1 MRTLLHTSPAPAV
14 LFIRLA
20 VGCIFLSEGIQKFL
34 FPAEL
39 GAGRFAKI
47 GIPAPEF
54 FGPLV
59 GTVEIICGVL
69 VLLGLLTRL
78 AVAPL
83 LIIMLVAISTTKL
96 AQLPEVGFWE
106 TAHGART
113 DFAMLL
119 CTLFLLVTG
128 GGRWSV
134 DQQLQKYQLN
144 KPGKGVPRRV

>member
-1 MRTLLHTSPAPAV
+1 LLYPAPLPAI
-14 LFIRLA
+14 LFIRVA

-39 GAGRFAKI
+39 GAGRFTKI
-47 GIPAPEF
+47 GIPVPAF
-54 FGPLV
+54 FGPFV
-59 GTVEIICGVL
+59 GAVEISCGVL

-78 AVAPL
+78 AAVPL
-83 LIIMLVAISTTKL
+83 LVIMLVAVSTTKL

-119 CTLFLLVTG
+119 CNLFLLAAG
-128 GGRWSV
+128 GGRWSA
-134 DQQLQKYQLN
+134 DSSLFNRKTI
-144 KPGKGVPRRV
+144 

>member
-1 MRTLLHTSPAPAV
+1 MQKLLSTFPLPAI

-20 VGCIFLSEGIQKFL
+20 VGCIFLPEGIQKFL
-34 FPAEL
+34 FPSEL

-47 GIPAPEF
+47 GIPFPEF
-54 FGPLV
+54 FGPMV
-59 GTVEIICGVL
+59 GVFEITCGVL

-78 AVAPL
+78 AAIPL
-83 LIIMLVAISTTKL
+83 LVIMVVAISTTKL

-119 CTLFLLVTG
+119 CALFLLVAG
-128 GGRWSV
+128 GGKWSV
-134 DQQLQKYQLN
+134 DEALLN
-144 KPGKGVPRRV
+144 RKKP

>member
-1 MRTLLHTSPAPAV
+1 MKTSSLHPLLHPVPLPAV
-14 LFIRLA
+14 LFIRIA

-47 GIPAPEF
+47 GIPNAAF
-54 FGPLV
+54 FGPFV
-59 GTVEIICGVL
+59 GTFEIVCGVL
-69 VLLGLLTRL
+69 VLLGLFTRL
-78 AVAPL
+78 AAVPL
-83 LIIMLVAISTTKL
+83 FLIMLVAISTTKL

-119 CTLFLLVTG
+119 CNLFLLVAG
-128 GGRWSV
+128 GGRWSA
-134 DQQLQKYQLN
+134 DSFLFNRKTI
-144 KPGKGVPRRV
+144 

>member
-1 MRTLLHTSPAPAV
+1 LKTNSLHRLLYPVPLPAI

-39 GAGRFAKI
+39 GAGRFTKI
-47 GIPAPEF
+47 GIPAPAF
-54 FGPLV
+54 FGPFV
-59 GTVEIICGVL
+59 GAVEITGGVL

-78 AVAPL
+78 AAAPL
-83 LIIMLVAISTTKL
+83 LLIMLVAISTTKL

-119 CTLFLLVTG
+119 CCLFLLAVG
-128 GGRWSV
+128 GGKWSA
-134 DQQLQKYQLN
+134 DAALLN
-144 KPGKGVPRRV
+144 RNSA